1 MGHDAHVHPGAAVL
15 PELRGDAAGEQ
26 PGAVV
31 EGEPDGHPELPGDLE
46 QSALG
51 GLPGVLRLRSEYLG
65 QLREKQKARRIYG
78 VLERQMKNTFDRAA
92 EVTGATGET
101 LLINLETRLDNTV
114 YRSGFAKSRSQAR
127 QLVTHGH
134 ITVNGRET
142 KTPSFTVKAGDAI
155 AVTEKSRGS
164 NYFKEMTAWAKTQT
178 RPGWL
183 EVDPDAY
190 TAKVLA
196 APSRD
201 QIEAQVNTQL
211 IVEHYSR

>member
-1 MGHDAHVHPGAAVL
+1 
-15 PELRGDAAGEQ
+15 
-26 PGAVV
+26 
-31 EGEPDGHPELPGDLE
+31 
-46 QSALG
+46 
-51 GLPGVLRLRSEYLG
+51 
-65 QLREKQKARRIYG
+65 
-78 VLERQMKNTFDRAA
+78 
-92 EVTGATGET
+92 
-101 LLINLETRLDNTV
+101 V

-142 KTPSFTVKAGDAI
+142 KTPSYSVKAGDAI
-155 AVTEKSRGS
+155 AVSEGSRAS

-196 APSRD
+196 LPSRD